1 MLDTLFKRLT
11 LMAPYEK
18 GYKIEKKSGRGATP
32 FTDEEDKLVREL
44 SSGEMVVAG
53 PAFWTKILAGPRGRV
68 FEANDRSA
76 PSLHRRYKQF
86 RDANTLGHA
95 SGCKCGCQS
104 PWQHHASRHHQANA
118 SVTSLVLVAVSKE
131 LLIDLMPS
139 EERIPR
145 QQLTRRMRPQRSQR
159 RSQRLSRTMEALLR
173 KSPRQNGRSANRRLS
188 QRPSRRRNLM
198 KISVWMT
205 TKVSHSIVFGF

>member
-1 MLDTLFKRLT
+1 MQAK
-11 LMAPYEK
+11 
-18 GYKIEKKSGRGATP
+18 
-32 FTDEEDKLVREL
+32 
-44 SSGEMVVAG
+44 
-53 PAFWTKILAGPRGRV
+53 LAGQFGTRFWPALEGECSWQTTALGVARTTVTQSFGTPT
-68 FEANDRSA
+68 RSDM
-76 PSLHRRYKQF
+76 PQ
-86 RDANTLGHA
+86 DASVAVNR
-95 SGCKCGCQS
+95 

-205 TKVSHSIVFGF
+205 TKVSHSSESLTLVAGGRVSPCVIWPRN